1 MEKYPV
7 LYPVSWA
14 RLGLEIGLVKR
25 LGLKINI
32 KRVDLGQVIELVNAQ
47 FLKRGVNLELE
58 SRECVFAVRTV
69 DIGALSDETKALEE
83 LSRQLFLESVDLH
96 NEQVTVS
103 SLRIYYPPLHP
114 QNINLPAS
122 VL

>member
-1 MEKYPV
+1 MH
-7 LYPVSWA
+7 
-14 RLGLEIGLVKR
+14 
-25 LGLKINI
+25 
-32 KRVDLGQVIELVNAQ
+32 
-47 FLKRGVNLELE
+47 
-58 SRECVFAVRTV
+58 TV